1 MLKSLLNMTV
11 VQDADLI
18 LLALLTHEPHFS
30 LLREAGSL
38 EEAVKE
44 MGLDPVEW
52 SAVSASCAM
61 FVNCLLPAF
70 WQCKLLLINVVG
82 RFICMT
88 KAAFGYCIS
97 RSQQHAHQLL
107 ASQYQCITSVSMLIK
122 C

>member
-1 MLKSLLNMTV
+1 MTF

-52 SAVSASCAM
+52 SAVSAPCTM
-61 FVNCLLPAF
+61 FLNCLLLPCLAMQAPAA
-70 WQCKLLLINVVG
+70 NAVR
-82 RFICMT
+82 RFICIT
-88 KAAFGYCIS
+88 NTAFGHHVFHS
-97 RSQQHAHQLL
+97 RYHVDLL
-107 ASQYQCITSVSMLIK
+107 ASCSQ
-122 C
+122 